1 MPATPNSIIT
11 PQVPKAATAAL
22 SIANTVLTDA
32 QTNTVALVTA
42 GLNGARV
49 TKISAIPRA
58 ALSATLIQL
67 FRSTD
72 AGVTKR
78 LFDCAL
84 MPACAMTTGTDIPT
98 TDFGYSETNPILLQ
112 AGETIHAA
120 VGAAANVC
128 VLAEWGDY

>member
-1 MPATPNSIIT
+1 MPVTPNSIIT
-11 PQVPKAATAAL
+11 PQIPKAATAAL
-22 SIANTVLTDA
+22 TAANTVLTDSP
-32 QTNTVALVTA
+32 TNTVTLVTA
-42 GLNGARV
+42 GSNGARV

-58 ALSATLIQL
+58 TLTATLIQL

-84 MPACAMTTGTDIPT
+84 IPACTITMGTDVPT
-98 TDFGYSETNPILLQ
+98 TDFGYSEASPILLQ
-112 AGETIHAA
+112 AGESIYAA
-120 VGAAANVC
+120 LGATGNVC

>member
-11 PQVPKAATAAL
+11 PQIPRAATAAL
-22 SIANTVLTDA
+22 ANANTVLTDVP
-32 QTNTVALVTA
+32 TNTVLLATA
-42 GLNGARV
+42 GPNGGRV
-49 TKISAIPRA
+49 TRISAIPRA
-58 ALSATLIQL
+58 ALAATVIQL

-120 VGAAANVC
+120 LGAAANVC

>member
-22 SIANTVLTDA
+22 STANTVLTDA
-32 QTNTVALVTA
+32 PTNTVALVTA

-84 MPACAMTTGTDIPT
+84 MPACAMTWLTIWWAMVTRPWALPA
-98 TDFGYSETNPILLQ
+98 TNNFCRHP
-112 AGETIHAA
+112 
-120 VGAAANVC
+120 
-128 VLAEWGDY
+128 D